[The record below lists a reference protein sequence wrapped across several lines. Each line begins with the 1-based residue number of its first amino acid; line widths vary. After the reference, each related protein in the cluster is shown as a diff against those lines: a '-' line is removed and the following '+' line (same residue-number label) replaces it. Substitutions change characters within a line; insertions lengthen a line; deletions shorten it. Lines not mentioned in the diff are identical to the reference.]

1 MALTAFARPAS
12 CWHICCRPDVG
23 SATGLDLLPTSLEAF
38 VPITS
43 EPLAIMGIGCR
54 LHGDIETPDALWNAL
69 IHARDSAGT

>member
-1 MALTAFARPAS
+1 
-12 CWHICCRPDVG
+12 
-23 SATGLDLLPTSLEAF
+23 